1 MNRRLADLAAGL
13 AVLGFASMFLV
24 QSEELDGMSLIFP
37 RGLIVFLI
45 CGGVYLLIK
54 SFRNRASH
62 TDPEPTNLSRVITIA
77 ASSVL
82 YVPLII
88 FLGFY
93 PATAVFLFATA
104 TILADSG
111 GNWRR
116 RIMTSALFSG
126 VMCVSIWLVFAK
138 LLTVPTPAGIFL

>member
-24 QSEELDGMSLIFP
+24 QSGELDGMSLIFP
-37 RGLIVFLI
+37 RGLIIFLI

-62 TDPEPTNLSRVITIA
+62 TDPEPASPSRVITIA
-77 ASSVL
+77 TSSVL

-138 LLTVPTPAGIFL
+138 LFTVPTPAGIFL